1 MSFMDRKNI
10 LDEGFFSKLL
20 KGLKKD
26 KSSSK
31 VKKDKS
37 KKLKKMYDDAEKE
50 IDKTRQNLIKQ
61 FKEQGIPIPDY
72 LK

>member
-37 KKLKKMYDDAEKE
+37 KKLKKMYDDAEKQ
-50 IDKTRQNLIKQ
+50 IDKTRQNLIRQ

>member
-50 IDKTRQNLIKQ
+50 IDKTRQNLIRQ

>member
-37 KKLKKMYDDAEKE
+37 KKLKKMYDDAEKQ